1 MCNQPQLTVPLSLC
15 WCFYMYSTAGWTEEL
30 PKLEVVGDLDLL
42 RQQQKEVTITRTA
55 RRPPIDC
62 AKFAKINSGRFK
74 SLRINVFKVIYEKIK
89 I

>member
-1 MCNQPQLTVPLSLC
+1 
-15 WCFYMYSTAGWTEEL
+15 MYSTAGWTDEL

-62 AKFAKINSGRFK
+62 AKFARINSGRFK
-74 SLRINVFKVIYEKIK
+74 SFETNLHLVIYEKIK
-89 I
+89 N